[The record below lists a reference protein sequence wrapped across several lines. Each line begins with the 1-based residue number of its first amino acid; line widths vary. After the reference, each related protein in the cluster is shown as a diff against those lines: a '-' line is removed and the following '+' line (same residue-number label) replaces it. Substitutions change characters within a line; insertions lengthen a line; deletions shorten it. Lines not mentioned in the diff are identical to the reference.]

1 MSSVMSVIDF
11 VAIMPYYIGLGLD
24 DDNEVE
30 HGCRIARKMCS
41 LQSLGQGFTSA
52 SPLSSMFWHKLSI
65 SIPTKRPSFIQ
76 GILSAADATQ
86 HQL

>member
-30 HGCRIARKMCS
+30 HGCRRSARKTCTS
-41 LQSLGQGFTSA
+41 LQSLSQQGFTSA
-52 SPLSSMFWHKLSI
+52 SPLSSMF
-65 SIPTKRPSFIQ
+65 
-76 GILSAADATQ
+76 
-86 HQL
+86 

>member
-30 HGCRIARKMCS
+30 CGCCLPQCS
-41 LQSLGQGFTSA
+41 AQKSKLYILTRQLG
-52 SPLSSMFWHKLSI
+52 
-65 SIPTKRPSFIQ
+65 
-76 GILSAADATQ
+76 
-86 HQL
+86 

>member
-30 HGCRIARKMCS
+30 HGCRSARKTCS
-41 LQSLGQGFTSA
+41 LQSLCQQGFTSA
-52 SPLSSMFWHKLSI
+52 SPLSSMF
-65 SIPTKRPSFIQ
+65 
-76 GILSAADATQ
+76 
-86 HQL
+86 